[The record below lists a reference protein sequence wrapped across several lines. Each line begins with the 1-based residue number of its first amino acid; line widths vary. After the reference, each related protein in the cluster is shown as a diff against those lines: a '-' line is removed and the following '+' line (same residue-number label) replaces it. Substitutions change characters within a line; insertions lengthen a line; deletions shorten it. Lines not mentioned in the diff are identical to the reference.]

1 MNPTVLY
8 IDSDAATRR
17 LVTRVLIP
25 AGVRVLEAATV
36 AQGQQIVAQM
46 RPDVAIVDVD
56 LGVGDVDEVVPLL
69 RQGSDGGSPVVLAV
83 TADDDPQHMARVQ
96 DAGFAAVL
104 TKPLDIDRLAGD
116 IARHAPNFRP
126 QAETAPEPISSTDGT
141 VPSLWRHVLTPLTVS
156 LVQNVATS
164 EGVLLLR
171 ADDDDDWVVVAAHS
185 LRRDIVPP
193 QAGTR
198 IPSATSKWLE
208 EAIVAGEPVV
218 SHPTPLETAAF
229 LPAESR
235 TVLVAPVAD
244 DHGRAYGV
252 VVLGER
258 RQRTFGFPPAQ
269 IAACVSET
277 TKIATM
283 LRRFERLDEA
293 IGERRREL
301 EELRIRAAWTVAAG
315 DHQEETGGQARVRL
329 GARVGEDLALP
340 ESQRTLLE
348 HALRVH
354 DVGRAWIGREVLSLG
369 MLSDG
374 EAQALLDSH
383 AGHTLEIIRSLECP
397 PAVVETVRMS
407 ALPWTHAEGEA
418 GLPAR
423 IVAVVGAYE
432 ALTRRGRNGRDP
444 MSAKEAVAE
453 ISADSGRRFDP
464 RVVSALARVVSD
476 KEMDERRA
484 S

>member
-17 LVTRVLIP
+17 LVTRVLVP
-25 AGVRVLEAATV
+25 GGLRVLEAATV

-46 RPDVAIVDVD
+46 RPDVALVDVD
-56 LGVGDVDEVVPLL
+56 LGVGDLDQIVPLL
-69 RQGSDGGSPVVLAV
+69 RQGADGASPVVLAV
-83 TADDDPQHMARVQ
+83 TADDDPQHLARVK

-104 TKPLDIDRLAGD
+104 AKPLDIDRLAAD
-116 IARHAPNFRP
+116 IGRHAPNFRP
-126 QAETAPEPISSTDGT
+126 QADVAPETPSIDST
-141 VPSLWRHVLTPLTVS
+141 VPSLWRHVLTPLTIS
-156 LVQNVATS
+156 LVQNVSTS

-198 IPSATSKWLE
+198 IPAATSKWLE
-208 EAIVAGEPVV
+208 EALVAGEPVLA
-218 SHPTPLETAAF
+218 HPTPLETAAF
-229 LPAESR
+229 LPTESR

-293 IGERRREL
+293 ISERRREL

-315 DHQEETGGQARVRL
+315 DEQEEAGRQARIKL
-329 GARVGEDLALP
+329 GARLAEALDLP
-340 ESQRTLLE
+340 DNQGMVLE

-354 DVGRAWIGREVLSLG
+354 DVGRAWLGREVLSLG

-397 PAVVETVRMS
+397 APVVETVRMS
-407 ALPWTHAEGEA
+407 TLPWTHAEGEA

-423 IVAVVGAYE
+423 IVAVVAAYE
-432 ALTRRGRNGRDP
+432 ALTRRGRAGRDP
-444 MSAKEAVAE
+444 YSSKEAVSE

-464 RVVSALARVVSD
+464 RVVSALARVVGEQNTD
-476 KEMDERRA
+476 DLRA
-484 S
+484 T